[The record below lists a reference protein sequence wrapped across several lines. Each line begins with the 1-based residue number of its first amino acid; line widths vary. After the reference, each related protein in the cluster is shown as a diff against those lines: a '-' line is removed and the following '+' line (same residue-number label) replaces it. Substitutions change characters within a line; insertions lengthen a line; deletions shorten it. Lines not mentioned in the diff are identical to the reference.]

1 MRKRLRYYFRYLTT
15 PHRVHWWFNWQN
27 LVILLILVGFVVG
40 VTSTKPRSLA
50 DTRTGA
56 VQQDALTTLTPAPGP
71 TRAATLSP
79 EYLANSEQTIG
90 VTLAGSL
97 LILIVVIG
105 VLVFMPRHEAG

>member
-27 LVILLILVGFVVG
+27 LVILVIIAGFVVG
-40 VTSTKPRSLA
+40 VTATKPHAQA
-50 DTRTGA
+50 DTRAGTI
-56 VQQDALTTLTPAPGP
+56 QQDALTTLTPEPGP

-79 EYLANSEQTIG
+79 EYLANSNQTNG
-90 VTLAGSL
+90 VTLAGAL

-105 VLVFMPRHEAG
+105 VLVFMPRQEGG

>member
-27 LVILLILVGFVVG
+27 LVILVIILGFFVGL
-40 VTSTKPRSLA
+40 SMPKPRSLA
-50 DTRTGA
+50 DTRAGTI
-56 VQQDALTTLTPAPGP
+56 QQDALTTLTPALGP

-79 EYLANSEQTIG
+79 EYQANSEQTIG

-105 VLVFMPRHEAG
+105 VLVFMPRHDTA